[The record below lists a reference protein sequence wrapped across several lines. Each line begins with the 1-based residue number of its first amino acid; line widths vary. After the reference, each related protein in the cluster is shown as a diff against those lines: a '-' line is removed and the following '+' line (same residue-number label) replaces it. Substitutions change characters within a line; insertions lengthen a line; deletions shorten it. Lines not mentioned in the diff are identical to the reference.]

1 MRASEDRFFGKQKGG
16 EGKRFLPP
24 HHFFTPAPSHY
35 VAGDSKT
42 ERHRRARARERE
54 SERERVRKR
63 ESEREREREGERE
76 RDQPVMM
83 LAMREQ
89 SDKRRLKKR
98 DLKSDLK
105 HVLNSSKELKE
116 PSTTCNYC

>member
-42 ERHRRARARERE
+42 ERHRRARARE
-54 SERERVRKR
+54 R